1 MGESAHSLYG
11 CWFCCRELTYPAV
24 VRRRSFV
31 ASLILSTS
39 PFITCLEKSPELIAT
54 LVKDFGAIRL
64 NDVDLGAWQYAGWH
78 DF

>member
-1 MGESAHSLYG
+1 
-11 CWFCCRELTYPAV
+11 